1 MSQQSRKHR
10 GYATER
16 IVATYLQQWWGS
28 ASVGRGQGADIQ
40 NVPFDI
46 EIKARNSLDIKGTL
60 RQIKART
67 SKTGELGFACF
78 RLNGQGEASVE
89 EFVCMLTLGDL
100 VQLLRKADYDRI
112 PPDIDWEASTERCDK
127 CGDWKIKWWQ
137 CKTCGKEE
145 ADNAN
150 VWISLPYL

>member
-1 MSQQSRKHR
+1 MPSQHRKHR

-16 IVATYLQQWWGS
+16 LVANYLQQWFMH
-28 ASVGRGQGADIQ
+28 ASVGRGQGKDIL

-67 SKTGELGFACF
+67 AKTGELGFACF
-78 RLNGQGEASVE
+78 RLNGQGMASVE

-100 VQLLRKADYDRI
+100 VQLLLKADYNKI
-112 PPDIDWEASTERCDK
+112 PPDIDWEAAIERCTD
-127 CGDWKIKWWQ
+127 CGNQKIKWWE
-137 CKTCGKEE
+137 CKACGKEASS
-145 ADNAN
+145 AD
-150 VWISLPYL
+150 V

>member
-16 IVATYLQQWWGS
+16 LVASYLQQWWPS
-28 ASVGRGQGADIQ
+28 ASVGRGQGKDCL

-46 EIKARNSLDIKGTL
+46 EVKARNSLDIKGTL

-67 SKTGELGFACF
+67 SKSGELGFACF

-100 VQLLRKADYDRI
+100 VELLRKADYDRI
-112 PPDIDWEASTERCDK
+112 PPDIDWEAASERCNQ
-127 CGDWKIKWWQ
+127 CGSWKIKNWR
-137 CKTCGKEE
+137 CKTCEKK
-145 ADNAN
+145 APNAN
-150 VWISLPYL
+150 V

>member
-1 MSQQSRKHR
+1 MTSQHRKHR

-16 IVATYLQQWWGS
+16 LVANYLQQWWRN
-28 ASVGRGQGADIQ
+28 ASVGRGQGKDIL

-67 SKTGELGFACF
+67 SKSGELGFACF

-89 EFVCMLTLGDL
+89 EFVCMLSLSDL
-100 VQLLRKADYDRI
+100 VELLRKAEYDRI
-112 PPDIDWEASTERCDK
+112 PEDIDWEASTERCDK
-127 CGDWKIKWWQ
+127 CGDWKIKWWK
-137 CKTCGKEE
+137 CNTCEKE
-145 ADNAN
+145 APNAN
-150 VWISLPYL
+150 V

>member
-16 IVATYLQQWWGS
+16 LVASYLQQWWPS
-28 ASVGRGQGADIQ
+28 ASVGRGQGKDCL

-46 EIKARNSLDIKGTL
+46 EVKARNSLDIKGTL

-67 SKTGELGFACF
+67 AKSGELGFACF

-100 VQLLRKADYDRI
+100 VELLRKADYDRL
-112 PPDIDWEASTERCDK
+112 PQDIDWETSTERCDK
-127 CGDWKIKWWQ
+127 CGDWKVKWWRCNT
-137 CKTCGKEE
+137 CKKE
-145 ADNAN
+145 APNAN
-150 VWISLPYL
+150 V

>member
-1 MSQQSRKHR
+1 MCIRDRSN
-10 GYATER
+10 
-16 IVATYLQQWWGS
+16 

-67 SKTGELGFACF
+67 SKTGVLGFACF
-78 RLNGQGEASVE
+78 RLNGQGEASVA

-100 VQLLRKADYDRI
+100 VELLRKADYDRI
-112 PPDIDWEASTERCDK
+112 PPDIDWEAAIERCDK
-127 CGDWKIKWWQ
+127 CGSQKIKHWR
-137 CKTCGKEE
+137 CKTCEKE
-145 ADNAN
+145 ALNAN
-150 VWISLPYL
+150 V

>member
-1 MSQQSRKHR
+1 MASQHRKHR

-16 IVATYLQQWWGS
+16 LVANYLQQWWRN
-28 ASVGRGQGADIQ
+28 ASVGRGQGKDVL

-67 SKTGELGFACF
+67 AKTGELGFACF

-89 EFVCMLTLGDL
+89 EFVCMLTLSDL
-100 VQLLRKADYDRI
+100 VELLIKADYHKL
-112 PPDIDWEASTERCDK
+112 PSSEIDWEAAIERCDN
-127 CGDWKIKWWQ
+127 CGAQKIRNWR
-137 CKTCGKEE
+137 CKTCEPKE
-145 ADNAN
+145 NHAN
-150 VWISLPYL
+150 L

>member
-16 IVATYLQQWWGS
+16 LVASYLQQWWPH
-28 ASVGRGQGADIQ
+28 ASVGRGQGKDCL

-46 EIKARNSLDIKGTL
+46 EVKARNSLDIKGTL

-67 SKTGELGFACF
+67 AKTGELGFACF

-89 EFVCMLTLGDL
+89 EFVCMLPLGDL
-100 VQLLRKADYDRI
+100 VELLRKADYDKL
-112 PPDIDWEASTERCDK
+112 PVDIDWEASIERCNS
-127 CGDWKIKWWQ
+127 CGNQKIKWWE
-137 CKTCGKEE
+137 CKACGKET
-145 ADNAN
+145 DNAN
-150 VWISLPYL
+150 L

>member
-16 IVATYLQQWWGS
+16 LVASYLQQWWPH
-28 ASVGRGQGADIQ
+28 ASVGRGQGKDIS
-40 NVPFDI
+40 NVPFDV

-67 SKTGELGFACF
+67 SKSGELGFACF
-78 RLNGQGEASVE
+78 RLNGMGTASIE

-100 VQLLRKADYDRI
+100 VELLRKADYDRL

-127 CGDWKIKWWQ
+127 CGDWKVKWWR
-137 CKTCGKEE
+137 CNTCEKGTLN
-145 ADNAN
+145 AD
-150 VWISLPYL
+150 V

>member
-16 IVATYLQQWWGS
+16 LVASYLQQWWPS
-28 ASVGRGQGADIQ
+28 ASVGRGQGKDCL

-46 EIKARNSLDIKGTL
+46 EVKARNSLDIKGTL

-67 SKTGELGFACF
+67 SKSGELGFACF

-100 VQLLRKADYDRI
+100 VELLRKAGYHRI
-112 PPDIDWEASTERCDK
+112 PGEVDWDK
-127 CGDWKIKWWQ
+127 TLVRCGDCGNWKVKQWE
-137 CKTCGKEE
+137 CKACGKEE
-145 ADNAN
+145 ADNAD
-150 VWISLPYL
+150 V

>member
-16 IVATYLQQWWGS
+16 LVASYLQQWWPS
-28 ASVGRGQGADIQ
+28 ASVGRGQGKDIL

-46 EIKARNSLDIKGTL
+46 EVKARNSLDIKGTL

-67 SKTGELGFACF
+67 SKSGELGFACF

-89 EFVCMLTLGDL
+89 EFVCMLPLGDL
-100 VQLLRKADYDRI
+100 VELLRKADYDRI
-112 PPDIDWEASTERCDK
+112 PPDIDWEATSERCNQ
-127 CGDWKIKWWQ
+127 CGSWKIKNWR
-137 CKTCGKEE
+137 CKTCGKE
-145 ADNAN
+145 APNAN
-150 VWISLPYL
+150 V

>member
-1 MSQQSRKHR
+1 MPSQHRKHR

-16 IVATYLQQWWGS
+16 IVANYLQQWFMH

-67 SKTGELGFACF
+67 SKTGILGFACF

-89 EFVCMLTLGDL
+89 EFVCMLPLSDL
-100 VQLLRKADYDRI
+100 VQLLLKAGYHRL
-112 PPDIDWEASTERCDK
+112 PVDINWEQAIERCPS
-127 CGDWKIKWWQ
+127 CGAQRIKWWE
-137 CKTCGKEE
+137 CKTCGEE
-145 ADNAN
+145 ASNAN
-150 VWISLPYL
+150 V

>member
-16 IVATYLQQWWGS
+16 LVASYLQQWWPH
-28 ASVGRGQGADIQ
+28 ASVGRGQGKDIS
-40 NVPFDI
+40 NVPFDV

-67 SKTGELGFACF
+67 SKSGELGFACF
-78 RLNGQGEASVE
+78 RLNGMGTASIE

-100 VQLLRKADYDRI
+100 VELLRKADYDRL

-127 CGDWKIKWWQ
+127 CGDWKIKWWRCNT
-137 CKTCGKEE
+137 CKKE
-145 ADNAN
+145 ADDAN
-150 VWISLPYL
+150 V

>member
-16 IVATYLQQWWGS
+16 LVASYLQQWWPS
-28 ASVGRGQGADIQ
+28 ASVGRGQGKDCL

-46 EIKARNSLDIKGTL
+46 EVKARNSLDIKGTL

-67 SKTGELGFACF
+67 AKSGELGFACF

-100 VQLLRKADYDRI
+100 VELLRKADYDRI
-112 PPDIDWEASTERCDK
+112 PPDIDWQAASERCNQ
-127 CGDWKIKWWQ
+127 CGSWKIKNWR
-137 CKTCGKEE
+137 CKTCEKE
-145 ADNAN
+145 APNAN
-150 VWISLPYL
+150 V

>member
-16 IVATYLQQWWGS
+16 LVASYLQQWWPS
-28 ASVGRGQGADIQ
+28 ASVGRGQGKDCL

-46 EIKARNSLDIKGTL
+46 EVKARNSLDIKGTL

-67 SKTGELGFACF
+67 AKSGELGFACF

-100 VQLLRKADYDRI
+100 VELLRKADYDNL
-112 PPDIDWEASTERCDK
+112 PPNIDWEASTERCDK
-127 CGDWKIKWWQ
+127 CGDWKIKWWRCNT
-137 CKTCGKEE
+137 CKKE
-145 ADNAN
+145 APDAN
-150 VWISLPYL
+150 V

>member
-16 IVATYLQQWWGS
+16 LVASYLQQWWPS
-28 ASVGRGQGADIQ
+28 ASVGRGQGKDIS
-40 NVPFDI
+40 NVPFDV

-67 SKTGELGFACF
+67 SKSGELGFACF
-78 RLNGQGEASVE
+78 RLNGMGTASIE

-100 VQLLRKADYDRI
+100 VELLRKADYDRL

-127 CGDWKIKWWQ
+127 CGDWKIKWWRCNT
-137 CKTCGKEE
+137 CKKE
-145 ADNAN
+145 APDAN
-150 VWISLPYL
+150 V

>member
-1 MSQQSRKHR
+1 MSSQHRKHR

-16 IVATYLQQWWGS
+16 LVANYLKQWWPN
-28 ASVGRGQGADIQ
+28 ASVGRGQGKDCL

-100 VQLLRKADYDRI
+100 VELLRKADYDRI
-112 PPDIDWEASTERCDK
+112 PSGDINWEAMIERCDN
-127 CGDWKIKWWQ
+127 CGAQKIKHWR
-137 CKTCGKEE
+137 CKTCEPKEN
-145 ADNAN
+145 NAN
-150 VWISLPYL
+150 L

>member
-1 MSQQSRKHR
+1 MPSQHRKHR

-16 IVATYLQQWWGS
+16 LVSRYLEQWWPQ

-67 SKTGELGFACF
+67 AKSGDLGFACF

-112 PPDIDWEASTERCDK
+112 PVDIDWEKTMVRCTD
-127 CGDWKIKWWQ
+127 CGNWKIKWWE
-137 CKTCGKEE
+137 CKACGKEE
-145 ADNAN
+145 ADNAD
-150 VWISLPYL
+150 L

>member
-1 MSQQSRKHR
+1 MPSQHRKHR

-16 IVATYLQQWWGS
+16 IVAMYLQQWWHA
-28 ASVGRGQGADIQ
+28 ASVGRGQGEDIL

-67 SKTGELGFACF
+67 DKSGKLGFACF

-100 VQLLRKADYDRI
+100 VELLRKADYDKI
-112 PPDIDWEASTERCDK
+112 DLGSNIDWESMMVRCDN
-127 CGDWKIKWWQ
+127 CGNWKIKQWR
-137 CKTCGKEE
+137 CKACESE
-145 ADNAN
+145 NNAN
-150 VWISLPYL
+150 L

>member
-16 IVATYLQQWWGS
+16 LVASYLQQWWPS
-28 ASVGRGQGADIQ
+28 ASVGRGQGKDCL

-46 EIKARNSLDIKGTL
+46 EVKARNSLDIKGTL

-67 SKTGELGFACF
+67 SKSGELGFACF

-100 VQLLRKADYDRI
+100 VELLRKADYDRI
-112 PPDIDWEASTERCDK
+112 PPDIDWEAASERCNQ
-127 CGDWKIKWWQ
+127 CGSWKIKNWR
-137 CKTCGKEE
+137 CKTCEKE
-145 ADNAN
+145 APNAN
-150 VWISLPYL
+150 V

>member
-1 MSQQSRKHR
+1 MPSQHRKHR

-16 IVATYLQQWWGS
+16 LVASYLQQWWS
-28 ASVGRGQGADIQ
+28 NASVGRGQGADIQ

-67 SKTGELGFACF
+67 SKTGVLGFACF

-100 VQLLRKADYDRI
+100 VELLRKADYDRI
-112 PPDIDWEASTERCDK
+112 PPDIDWEAAIERCHK
-127 CGDWKIKWWQ
+127 CGSQKIKHWR
-137 CKTCGKEE
+137 CKTCEKEATN
-145 ADNAN
+145 AD
-150 VWISLPYL
+150 V

>member
-1 MSQQSRKHR
+1 MPSQHRKHR

-16 IVATYLQQWWGS
+16 LVANYLQQWWRN
-28 ASVGRGQGADIQ
+28 ASVGRGQGKDVL

-67 SKTGELGFACF
+67 AKTGELGFACF

-100 VQLLRKADYDRI
+100 VELLRKADYDRI
-112 PPDIDWEASTERCDK
+112 PSGDINWESMIERCDN
-127 CGDWKIKWWQ
+127 CGSQKIRNWR
-137 CKTCGKEE
+137 CKTCEPKE
-145 ADNAN
+145 NHAN
-150 VWISLPYL
+150 L

>member
-16 IVATYLQQWWGS
+16 LVANYLQQWFMH
-28 ASVGRGQGADIQ
+28 ASVGRGQGKDVL

-67 SKTGELGFACF
+67 SKSGELGFACF
-78 RLNGQGEASVE
+78 RLNGQGMASVE
-89 EFVCMLTLGDL
+89 EFVCMLPLGDL
-100 VQLLRKADYDRI
+100 VELLLKAGYHRL
-112 PPDIDWEASTERCDK
+112 PVDIDWEAAIERCSG
-127 CGDWKIKWWQ
+127 CGAQKIKWWE
-137 CKTCGKEE
+137 CKTCGKEATN
-145 ADNAN
+145 AD
-150 VWISLPYL
+150 V

>member
-1 MSQQSRKHR
+1 MQLMPSQHRKHR

-16 IVATYLQQWWGS
+16 LVATYLQQWWHA

-112 PPDIDWEASTERCDK
+112 PSGDIDWEKTMIRCDS
-127 CGDWKIKWWQ
+127 CGSWKIKWWE
-137 CKTCGKEE
+137 CKSCGKEASD
-145 ADNAN
+145 AD
-150 VWISLPYL
+150 V

>member
-16 IVATYLQQWWGS
+16 LVASYLQQWWPH
-28 ASVGRGQGADIQ
+28 ASVGRGQGKDIS
-40 NVPFDI
+40 NVPFDV

-67 SKTGELGFACF
+67 SKSGELGFACF
-78 RLNGQGEASVE
+78 RLNGMGTASIE

-100 VQLLRKADYDRI
+100 VELLRKADYDRL

-127 CGDWKIKWWQ
+127 CGDWKVKWWR
-137 CKTCGKEE
+137 CNTCEKGTP
-145 ADNAN
+145 NAN
-150 VWISLPYL
+150 V

>member
-1 MSQQSRKHR
+1 MPSQHRKHR

-16 IVATYLQQWWGS
+16 LVANYLQQWWS
-28 ASVGRGQGADIQ
+28 NASVGRGQGADIQ

-67 SKTGELGFACF
+67 SKSGELGFACF

-100 VQLLRKADYDRI
+100 VELLRKADYDRI
-112 PPDIDWEASTERCDK
+112 PPDIDWEAAIERCDK
-127 CGDWKIKWWQ
+127 CGSQKIKHWR
-137 CKTCGKEE
+137 CKTCEKEATN
-145 ADNAN
+145 AD
-150 VWISLPYL
+150 V

>member
-16 IVATYLQQWWGS
+16 LVASYLQQWWPH
-28 ASVGRGQGADIQ
+28 ASVGRGQGKDIS
-40 NVPFDI
+40 NVPFDV

-67 SKTGELGFACF
+67 SKSGELGFACF
-78 RLNGQGEASVE
+78 RLNGMGTASIE

-100 VQLLRKADYDRI
+100 VELLRKADYDRI
-112 PPDIDWEASTERCDK
+112 PPGIDWEAAIERCES
-127 CGDWKIKWWQ
+127 CGTQKIKWWE
-137 CKTCGKEE
+137 CKTCGKE
-145 ADNAN
+145 APNAN
-150 VWISLPYL
+150 V

>member
-1 MSQQSRKHR
+1 MPSQHRKHR

-16 IVATYLQQWWGS
+16 LVANYLQQWWS
-28 ASVGRGQGADIQ
+28 NASVGRGQGADIQ

-67 SKTGELGFACF
+67 SKTGVLGFACF

-100 VQLLRKADYDRI
+100 VELLRKADYDRI
-112 PPDIDWEASTERCDK
+112 PPDIDWEAAIERCDK
-127 CGDWKIKWWQ
+127 CGSQKIKHWR
-137 CKTCGKEE
+137 CKTCEKEATN
-145 ADNAN
+145 AD
-150 VWISLPYL
+150 V